1 MVLCLLRPASGQ
13 DRDVQTENVIIRF
26 YQDYISGADGSRC
39 PMTPSCSRY
48 AAQAIGK
55 HGPVI
60 GWVMTCD
67 RIIRCG
73 RSDTRLAPR
82 IRTGDQE
89 AIDDP
94 VSFNDF
100 WWFTAPEKDQ

>member
-1 MVLCLLRPASGQ
+1 MVLCLPASGSGE
-13 DRDVQTENVIIRF
+13 DRRTTKKNVIIGF

-39 PMTPSCSRY
+39 PMYPSCSQY
-48 AAQAIGK
+48 AAQAIRK
-55 HGPVI
+55 HGPVV
-60 GWVMTCD
+60 GWVMTFD

-82 IRTGDQE
+82 IRAGGQNM
-89 AIDDP
+89 IYDP